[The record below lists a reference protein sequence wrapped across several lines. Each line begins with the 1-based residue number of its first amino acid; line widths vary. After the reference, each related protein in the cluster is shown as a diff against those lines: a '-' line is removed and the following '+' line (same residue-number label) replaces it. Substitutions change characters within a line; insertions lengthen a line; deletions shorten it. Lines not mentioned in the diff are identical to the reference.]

1 VLAAADTDLIIDIN
15 GYFGPLDP
23 TPGYEFHAVT
33 PCRVMDTRTD
43 KVGPFGAP
51 ALVGNAS
58 RDIPI
63 LASGCGIPST
73 AVAYSLNFTAVPKGF
88 LGYLAA
94 WPAGMARPNVST
106 LNAWDGLIAAN
117 AAVVPAGAGGAIS
130 VLAAAD
136 TDLIIDINGYFGP

>member
-1 VLAAADTDLIIDIN
+1 MVAKIATAS
-15 GYFGPLDP
+15 GSGFVP
-23 TPGYEFHAVT
+23 VT

-43 KVGPFGAP
+43 QGKTGPFGPP
-51 ALVGNAS
+51 ALEAYTP
-58 RDIPI
+58 RDVPV
-63 LASGCGIPST
+63 LAAGCGIPSS
-73 AVAYSLNFTAVPKGF
+73 AVAYSLNFTVVPKGF

-94 WPAGMARPNVST
+94 WPAGTARPNVST